1 MAVLPALG
9 GISRALQHRDYRLY
23 WIGASASFLGT
34 WVYRVG
40 LGWFTWELTKSTT
53 WLGIVVFVEV
63 IPHLVLVPITG
74 AIADRVGALQM
85 AKLAQLCAIAVMTL
99 LSILTALDMMTIEI
113 LLVIVFLNGL
123 IMAMHQP
130 SYFAM
135 VANLVPRED
144 LSAAVALQS
153 AMVQTARFIGPAMA
167 GALIVWSDVAVAFA
181 VNAVSYVCLLA
192 ALLAVRFRDPPREEG
207 PEKSIFTGVVEGV
220 RFISGHLA
228 IRTILLIT
236 ALLALLLRPVMELMP
251 GFASDVFGRGA
262 DGLAWLMSAA
272 GLGAIIGSLWIAGR
286 GQTVGLTRIFAAST
300 FVAAAALFA
309 FAQNSAF
316 WPAVALVAVFGLA
329 SNVNSISSQI
339 LVQSAVD
346 PAMRARVM
354 SFVGLTFRAVPAI
367 GAAIVGSVA
376 SIYGLGLPTS
386 VTAVLALAIGLWLLR
401 QMRKADLAH
410 LAEQAPRETLK
421 EN

>member
-1 MAVLPALG
+1 MLPAFD
-9 GISRALQHRDYRLY
+9 GISRALRHRDYRLY
-23 WIGASASFLGT
+23 WAGASASFLGT
-34 WVYRVG
+34 WVYRIG
-40 LGWFTWELTKSTT
+40 LGWFTWELTESTT

-63 IPHLVLVPITG
+63 IPHLLLVPITG
-74 AIADRVGALQM
+74 AIADRVGALYM
-85 AKLAQLCAIAVMTL
+85 AKVAQLCATAVMTL
-99 LSILTALDMMTIEI
+99 LSVLTVLDVMSIEI

-167 GALIVWSDVAVAFA
+167 GALIVWTDVAVTFA
-181 VNAVSYVCLLA
+181 ANALSYVCLLA
-192 ALLAVRFRDPPREEG
+192 ALLAVDFRDPPRDKG
-207 PEKSIFTGVVEGV
+207 SEKSLFADVVEGV
-220 RFISGHLA
+220 RFISGHYA
-228 IRTILLIT
+228 IRTILLTT
-236 ALLALLLRPVMELMP
+236 AVLALLLRPVMELMP

-272 GLGAIIGSLWIAGR
+272 GFGAILGSLWIAGR
-286 GQTVGLTRIFAAST
+286 GQTAGLTRILAAST
-300 FVAAAALFA
+300 LVAALMLFA
-309 FAQNSAF
+309 FAQNTAF
-316 WPAVALVAVFGLA
+316 WPAVALLAVFGLA
-329 SNVNSISSQI
+329 SNVNSICSQI
-339 LVQSAVD
+339 LVQSAVE

-367 GAAIVGSVA
+367 GAAVVGSVA
-376 SIYGLGLPTS
+376 SFYGLGLPTS

-401 QMRKADLAH
+401 LMRKADLARR
-410 LAEQAPRETLK
+410 AEQAPRGVQEQR
-421 EN
+421 